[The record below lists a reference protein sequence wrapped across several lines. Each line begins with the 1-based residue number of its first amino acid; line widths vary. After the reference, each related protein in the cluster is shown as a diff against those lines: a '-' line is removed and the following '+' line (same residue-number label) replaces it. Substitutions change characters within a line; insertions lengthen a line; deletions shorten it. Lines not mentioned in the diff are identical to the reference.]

1 MTRRF
6 HFLPA
11 LLLALAVAP
20 SVAVAAAAPVRQVP
34 GEPYLGAKAQPA
46 PRFRATTVAPARLT
60 LGPIDLAR
68 IAEVQK
74 RNAASPDPVQIG
86 IHRDAAE
93 AGVTLPAPAW
103 RAVDGGAVARYEVA
117 SPDALGLRVALTLQ
131 GIPVGIELRVS
142 GSLAPDDVRF
152 VPGSAVAW
160 QHRTARVYWTPATDG
175 ERQLIEIFVPDG
187 ADRSALRVELATVSH
202 LLTNSLERFSLAK
215 DIGDSGTCN
224 VDVVCRIPTLGADYV
239 DTKNAVALMLYSKS
253 NGTFTCTGTLL
264 ADTVPTTQ
272 IPYFYTADHCI
283 SNETIAATLNTY
295 WGFEAAVCG
304 GSTPT
309 PVFQLSQGADYL
321 FSEPHSPNN
330 GIFGTDVSLLRL
342 REPPPAGAYF
352 SGWNAEEMSNGGVL
366 GVHHPKGDLKMSSLG
381 QRIGQGT
388 YHNEIA
394 WTSGTTEGG
403 SSGSGLFTAT
413 GQDGAYELRGGLFGG
428 TASCSNTG
436 SVSTSTNRDYY
447 SRLDKAYAD
456 IDQWLAPPAAAVGPT
471 RDYTGAWYVPGEA
484 GWGLTAFQFD
494 NENQV
499 LFVLFF
505 LYDGNGA
512 PAWYELGGGWSAT
525 DVRSGDLYRSDSH
538 QPWSTTY
545 NQALRT
551 FTPIGNA
558 SLTFTSATTA
568 TLTFT
573 VNGVTRS
580 VGVEKL

>member
-1 MTRRF
+1 MTCFLR
-6 HFLPA
+6 FLPA
-11 LLLALAVAP
+11 LLLALAVVP
-20 SVAVAAAAPVRQVP
+20 SAAAAASTPVRQVP
-34 GEPYLGAKAQPA
+34 GEPYLGAKAQST
-46 PRFRATTVAPARLT
+46 PRFRAAEAASARLT
-60 LGPIDLAR
+60 FEPIDLAR
-68 IAEVQK
+68 IAEVQQ
-74 RNAASPDPVQIG
+74 RNAGARQPAQIG
-86 IHRDAAE
+86 IHRSASE
-93 AGVTLPAPAW
+93 AGAALPAPAW
-103 RAVDGGAVARYEVA
+103 RTVEGGAIARYEIA
-117 SPDALGLRVALTLQ
+117 SPDALGLRVALKLQ
-131 GIPVGIELRVS
+131 NIPIGIEIRVA
-142 GSLAPDDVRF
+142 GSLDPDLVRF
-152 VPGSAVAW
+152 VPGSAIAW

-175 ERQLIEIFVPDG
+175 DRQTIELFVPDG
-187 ADRSALRVELATVSH
+187 ADRAALRVALESVSH
-202 LLTNSLERFSLAK
+202 LLTNSRERFSLAK
-215 DIGDSGTCN
+215 DIGDSGSCN
-224 VDVVCRIPTLGADYV
+224 VDVVCRIPTLGQPYV
-239 DTKNAVALMLYSKS
+239 DTKNSVALMVYERGE
-253 NGTFTCTGTLL
+253 GTFSCTGTLL
-264 ADTVPTTQ
+264 ADTVPANQ

-283 SNETIAATLNTY
+283 SSGTVAATLNTF
-295 WGFEAAVCG
+295 WGFEANVCG
-304 GSTPT
+304 GSTVAPT
-309 PVFQLSQGADYL
+309 AQLSQGADYL
-321 FSEPHSPNN
+321 YSERHDPKN
-330 GIFGTDVSLLRL
+330 GIFGTDASLLRL

-352 SGWNAEEMSNGGVL
+352 NGWNANEMSNGSVL
-366 GVHHPKGDLKMSSLG
+366 AVHHPQGDLKMSSLG
-381 QRIGQGT
+381 QRLDQGT
-388 YHNEIA
+388 YQNEVG
-394 WTSGTTEGG
+394 WTSGTTERG

-413 GQDGAYELRGGLFGG
+413 GAGGAYELRGGLYGG
-428 TASCSNTG
+428 TASCANSGNLSN
-436 SVSTSTNRDYY
+436 SDNRDYY
-447 SRLDKAYAD
+447 SRLDKAIED
-456 IDQWLAPPAAAVGPT
+456 IDQWLAPEPADVGPT